1 MSNISDVVAI
11 GSGHNGLVAAA
22 YLARAGKKV
31 TVLERNSWFGGGVVS
46 RELTAPGF
54 THDQHSMAHIM
65 IQHNPLL
72 KNDELGLK
80 SKYGLRYVYP
90 DVPMI
95 SVFEDGQTIRQH
107 KDRNIVAADIGK
119 FSKKDAE
126 AYLRLAGEAEALLP
140 MLLGT
145 LFSPPMPAGAG
156 FMMMDQSREGR
167 DVWRMMQLST
177 HDLLREYFEHERT
190 MIHLGRVAGEQLVS
204 PDEKSTGIGVMMFVA
219 LMQSIGIG
227 VPIGGSGAL
236 TAALVALIRDHG
248 GEVIANVDVEKII
261 VKNGKAVGAATRDGV
276 EYHARDAVIGAIHP
290 HNLGAMIDGLDP
302 AVDRAAKRTH
312 MTDAACITLHASLNE
327 PLRFKTSEPVDGVM
341 IELVPDSY
349 EQMRR
354 AFDELR
360 YGKLMATP
368 MIGLGT
374 LSKFDPSRVPE
385 GKAIVHSWDYVP
397 YDHPS
402 GKSWD
407 EMKEDYAQRMI
418 AQMGRYIENMTPG
431 NIIGVHIDSPLD
443 MERTS
448 PSFRRG
454 DLHGVAQTS
463 YQMGAHRPTPDLGFN
478 TVPEI
483 DGMYLVGPFQPPGG
497 GVFGAGRATA
507 IRIFDDLDLDFD
519 KVTG

>member
-1 MSNISDVVAI
+1 MPNISDIVAI

-22 YLARAGKKV
+22 YLAKAGKKV
-31 TVLERNSWFGGGVVS
+31 TVLERNSYFGGGTVS
-46 RELTAPGF
+46 RQLTAPGF

-72 KNDELGLK
+72 KHDELGLK
-80 SKYGLRYVYP
+80 AKYGLRYVYP

-95 SVFEDGQTIRQH
+95 SVFEDGQTIRQA
-107 KDRNIVAADIGK
+107 KDRHVVAADLAK

-126 AYLRLAGEAEALLP
+126 AYLRLADQAEQLLP

-236 TAALVALIRDHG
+236 AAALVDCIRDHG
-248 GEVIANVDVEKII
+248 GQVIADVDVAKVIT
-261 VKNGKAVGAATRDGV
+261 KNGKAVGVATKDGT
-276 EYHARDAVIGAIHP
+276 EYQARDAVIGAIHP
-290 HNLGAMIDGLDP
+290 HSLGDMVDGLD
-302 AVDRAAKRTH
+302 AHVDRAAKRTH
-312 MTDAACITLHASLNE
+312 MTDAACITLHAALNE
-327 PLRFKTSEPVDGVM
+327 PLKFRTPEPVEGVM
-341 IELVPDSY
+341 IELVPSSY

-354 AFDELR
+354 SFDELR

-368 MIGLGT
+368 MVGLGT
-374 LSKFDPSRVPE
+374 LSNFDKSRVPE
-385 GKAIVHSWDYVP
+385 GKAILHSWDYAP
-397 YDHPS
+397 FDHPS
-402 GKSWD
+402 GRHWD
-407 EMKEDYAQRMI
+407 EMKGEYGQRMLEYMRRFI
-418 AQMGRYIENMTPG
+418 SNLDDD
-431 NIIGVHIDSPLD
+431 NIIAIDIHSPVD

-454 DLHGVAQTS
+454 DLHGIAQTS
-463 YQMGAHRPTPDLGFN
+463 YQMGSHRPTPDLGFN
-478 TVPEI
+478 TVPDV
-483 DGMYLVGPFQPPGG
+483 DGLYLVGPFQPPGG

-507 IRIFDDLDLDFD
+507 IRMFDDLGMDFD
-519 KVTG
+519 RIAA